1 MTTDSVFARAAAAI
15 FADTNLSEAAF
26 YRAAGRGAPTEVR
39 IIRTLATDLV
49 NSGGRQFRVSEG
61 KTISVLATD
70 GVPSVGDTWTL
81 ANDVILTAVDV
92 ERSVEGDS
100 YTVTVR

>member
-1 MTTDSVFARAAAAI
+1 MTTSVFTRAAAAI
-15 FADTNLSEAAF
+15 FADTNLSEAAS
-26 YRAAGRGAPTEVR
+26 YRVAGRGAPTDVR

-49 NSGGRQFRVSEG
+49 NSGGRQFRVPEG

-70 GVPSVGDTWTL
+70 SVPSVGDTWTL
-81 ANDVILTAVDV
+81 ATGVILTAVDV